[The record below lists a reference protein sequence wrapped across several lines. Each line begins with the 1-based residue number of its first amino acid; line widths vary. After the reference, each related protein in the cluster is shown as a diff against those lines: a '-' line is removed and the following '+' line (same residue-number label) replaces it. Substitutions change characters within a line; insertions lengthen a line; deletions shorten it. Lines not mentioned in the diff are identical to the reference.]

1 MKNFLQI
8 FKGEIFPIG
17 LILIL
22 AFSRL
27 IPHYPNFTPVI
38 AVAIMSSYFFKNIY
52 LSFVVIIFSML
63 ISDVF
68 IGFYNNIFFV
78 YLSLLLIAFIF
89 FRFNTRIKLKNLFI
103 FSFFGSS
110 IFFLISNF
118 GVWLLSNMY
127 EKNLNGLIYCYFLA
141 LPFFLNT
148 LLSTVFFSY
157 LAFIAN
163 NFFTLAYKKL
173 DLS

>member
-1 MKNFLQI
+1 
-8 FKGEIFPIG
+8 
-17 LILIL
+17 L

-52 LSFVVIIFSML
+52 LSFIVIILSML

-78 YLSLLLIAFIF
+78 YLSLLLITFIF
-89 FRFNTRIKLKNLFI
+89 YGFNTRIKFKNLFI
-103 FSFFGSS
+103 FGFFGSL

-141 LPFFLNT
+141 LPFFINT

-163 NFFTLAYKKL
+163 IFFVLAYKK
-173 DLS
+173 

>member
-1 MKNFLQI
+1 MKNFSQI
-8 FKGEIFPIG
+8 FRKEIFPIG

-22 AFSRL
+22 TFSRL

-52 LSFVVIIFSML
+52 LSFIVIILSML

-78 YLSLLLIAFIF
+78 YLSLLLITFIF
-89 FRFNTRIKLKNLFI
+89 YRFNTRIKFKNLFI
-103 FSFFGSS
+103 FGFFGSL
-110 IFFLISNF
+110 IFFVISNF
-118 GVWLLSNMY
+118 VVWLLSNMY
-127 EKNLNGLIYCYFLA
+127 DKNLNGIIYCYFLA
-141 LPFFLNT
+141 LPLFINT

-163 NFFTLAYKKL
+163 NFFILAYKK
-173 DLS
+173 

>member
-78 YLSLLLIAFIF
+78 YLSLLLITFIF
-89 FRFNTRIKLKNLFI
+89 YRFNTRIKFKNLFI
-103 FSFFGSS
+103 FGFFGSL

-141 LPFFLNT
+141 LPFFINT

-163 NFFTLAYKKL
+163 IFFVLAYKK
-173 DLS
+173 